1 MVFCDTC
8 DELVDVLEIG
18 DNFVINAKDGNSKG
32 ATFWLIN

>member
-8 DELVDVLEIG
+8 DELVDVLETG
-18 DNFVINAKDGNSKG
+18 DNLAKDGNSKG